1 MSKDKRVA
9 IVTGSSSGIGSS
21 TARELAARGWNVVI
35 NYSKSAEAAQKV
47 VADCISKGAEAV
59 AVQGDVSSDEAC
71 KNLAQTALDKWGRI
85 DALVNNA
92 GSTKFV
98 AHAKLEDLSGE
109 DFLRIYST
117 NVVSAFQMSRACA
130 AALKKSGH
138 GAIVNVSSIAAQWGT
153 GSSIAYAAS
162 KGALNSMTYSLAR
175 VMGPEVRVNAVLPGY
190 VDTPWQTNAH
200 GAEKAAA
207 HAQRYASH
215 NPLNASCSPEEV
227 AESIC
232 WLIEG
237 APKTTGQLVYVDGG
251 THMAVP
257 R

>member
-1 MSKDKRVA
+1 MAEKRVA
-9 IVTGSSSGIGSS
+9 IVTGSSSGIGAA
-21 TARELAARGWNVVI
+21 TARELARRGWNVVI
-35 NYSKSAEAAQKV
+35 NYSKSADAAKKV
-47 VADCISKGAEAV
+47 AAECGGDNAITV
-59 AVQGDVSSDEAC
+59 KADVSNDDEC
-71 KNLAQTALDKWGRI
+71 RRLAQSALDKWGRI

-98 AHAKLEDLSGE
+98 PHAKLDDLSGE
-109 DFLRIYST
+109 DFLHIYAT
-117 NVVSAFQMSRACA
+117 NVVSSFQMSRACGP
-130 AALKKSGH
+130 ALKKSGK
-138 GAIVNVSSIAAQWGT
+138 GAIVNISSIAAQWGT

-190 VDTPWQTNAH
+190 VDTPWQTNH
-200 GAEKAAA
+200 YGMEKAAE
-207 HAQRYASH
+207 HAKAYASR
-215 NPLNASCSPEEV
+215 NPLNASCSPEDV

>member
-1 MSKDKRVA
+1 MAEKRVA
-9 IVTGSSSGIGSS
+9 IVTGSSSGIGAS
-21 TARELAARGWNVVI
+21 TARELASRGWNVVI
-35 NYSKSAEAAQKV
+35 NYSKSADAAKKVAAECSAKGGEA
-47 VADCISKGAEAV
+47 I
-59 AVQGDVSSDEAC
+59 AVQADVSVDAEC
-71 KNLAQTALDKWGRI
+71 RKLAQAALDKWGRI

-98 AHAKLEDLSGE
+98 PHAKLDDLSGE

-117 NVVSAFQMSRACA
+117 NVVSSFQMSRACA
-130 AALKKSGH
+130 PALKKSGH

-162 KGALNSMTYSLAR
+162 KGALNSMTYALAR
-175 VMGPEVRVNAVLPGY
+175 VLGPEVRVNAVLPGY
-190 VDTPWQTNAH
+190 VNTPWQTNAY
-200 GAEKAAA
+200 GVEKAAE
-207 HAQRYASH
+207 HAKRYASH
-215 NPLNASCSPEEV
+215 NPLNASCSPEDV
-227 AESIC
+227 AESIV

>member
-1 MSKDKRVA
+1 MAEKRVA
-9 IVTGSSSGIGSS
+9 IVTGSSSGIGAA
-21 TARELAARGWNVVI
+21 TARELARRGWNVVI
-35 NYSKSAEAAQKV
+35 NYSKSADAAKKV
-47 VADCISKGAEAV
+47 AAECGGDNAITV
-59 AVQGDVSSDEAC
+59 KADVSNDDEC
-71 KNLAQTALDKWGRI
+71 RRLAQSALDKWGRI

-98 AHAKLEDLSGE
+98 PHAKLDELSGE
-109 DFLRIYST
+109 DFLHIYAT
-117 NVVSAFQMSRACA
+117 NVVSSFQMSRACGP
-130 AALKKSGH
+130 ALKKSGK
-138 GAIVNVSSIAAQWGT
+138 GAIVNISSIAAQWGT

-190 VDTPWQTNAH
+190 VDTPWQTNH
-200 GAEKAAA
+200 YGMEKAAE
-207 HAQRYASH
+207 HAKAYASR
-215 NPLNASCSPEEV
+215 NPLNASCSPEDV